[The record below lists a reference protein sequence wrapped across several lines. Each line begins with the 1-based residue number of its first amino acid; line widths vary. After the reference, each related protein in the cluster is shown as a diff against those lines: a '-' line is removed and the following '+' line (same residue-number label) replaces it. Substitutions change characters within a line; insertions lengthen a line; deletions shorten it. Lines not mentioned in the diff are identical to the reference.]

1 MEETNKI
8 GAALADLGFKKGD
21 KLIVMV
27 PRVLEA
33 YAVYLAILKSG
44 MVVIPCS
51 EMLRAKD
58 LEYRIEHA
66 EVKGAIVYSEFI
78 GAFRDVSTADKLIT
92 LSIGE
97 NDAGWKTS
105 YQLKRTEAN
114 LKQLTQQEMIWLSY
128 LIHPGQQVSRKV
140 LYIHMDGHLL
150 I

>member
-1 MEETNKI
+1 MLKREDLIAPMQYNLVNEMEKFSAAGQKTALLWEDESGKQKSWSYEKLMEETNKI

-58 LEYRIEHA
+58 LEYRIEQ
-66 EVKGAIVYSEFI
+66 
-78 GAFRDVSTADKLIT
+78 D
-92 LSIGE
+92 
-97 NDAGWKTS
+97 
-105 YQLKRTEAN
+105 
-114 LKQLTQQEMIWLSY
+114 
-128 LIHPGQQVSRKV
+128 RKSV
-140 LYIHMDGHLL
+140 V
-150 I
+150 